1 MKKILITG
9 SGGFI
14 GNFLFN
20 FLKNK
25 KNIKLFGTINELKNK
40 NHNLKKILLTKKF
53 IKKNIFKCDLSD
65 VKKVKKIIKRIQP
78 DVIYHFAAMTN
89 HALCEKNK
97 RLCKKNNYKITNNII
112 NCMNKHSKLIF
123 LSTDKIYSRNPKK
136 SKENTNHDPPGF
148 LAKEKLKCEKIIEKK
163 IKKHFILR
171 LPIVH
176 AIGKNKDYSTID
188 NFLFLLKK
196 NKKISVFKN
205 VKRSFLKI
213 YEFNKLLKKL
223 IYSENYGIYNVGS
236 KVFSYSERL
245 KILCKEY
252 TIPTKNINKITGNIE
267 PLIQNFDTKKLRNKF
282 DIVFS

>member
-1 MKKILITG
+1 MKKILVTG

-65 VKKVKKIIKRIQP
+65 VKKVKKIVKKIQP

-89 HALCEKNK
+89 HTLSEKKK
-97 RLCKKNNYKITNNII
+97 RLCKKNNSKITNNII
-112 NCMNKHSKLIF
+112 NCMDKQSKLIF
-123 LSTDKIYSRNPKK
+123 LSTDKIYSRNPKT
-136 SKENTNHDPPGF
+136 SNENTNHNPPGF
-148 LAKEKLKCEKIIEKK
+148 LAKEKLKCEKIIKKK

-176 AIGKNKDYSTID
+176 AKGENKDYSTID

-196 NKKISVFKN
+196 NKKISVFNN

-213 YEFNKLLKKL
+213 DEFNKFLKKL
-223 IYSENYGIYNVGS
+223 IYSKNYGIYNVGS
-236 KVFSYSERL
+236 KVSSYSKRL
-245 KILCKEY
+245 ELLCKKY
-252 TIPTKNINKITGNIE
+252 SIPTKNIKNLKGNIE
-267 PLIQNFDTKKLRNKF
+267 PLIQNFDTKKLRKNF
-282 DIVFS
+282 NIAFS